1 MTRNELLE
9 KVFLQ
14 YWKYPVK
21 PTFTNEDNTDKN
33 DDSVEGLTLAVYEST
48 KNQALMAY
56 PWRSAQ
62 KYVLLN
68 NPVDNT
74 TGDGKYK
81 YIFTLPEDFLTAN
94 GFWRDEKRN
103 QPIQNAVDI
112 VGRIAKSN
120 QKQILLQYT
129 STMKGQEDKLDLWVA
144 EWIQLYIAA
153 TQADIGGVDPA
164 TKNFL
169 IQKMQF
175 DEPTLKNKDFEMSH
189 HDETLGNEDQF
200 LSDWY

>member
-9 KVFLQ
+9 KMFLQ

-21 PTFTNEDNTDKN
+21 PTFTNEDGADKD

-62 KYVLLN
+62 KYVILN

-81 YIFTLPEDFLTAN
+81 YMFTLPEDFLTAN

-129 STMKGQEDKLDLWVA
+129 STMEGQEDKLDLWVA

>member
-9 KVFLQ
+9 KMFLQ

-21 PTFTNEDNTDKN
+21 PTFTNEDDTDKN

-81 YIFTLPEDFLTAN
+81 YMFTLPEDFLTAN

-129 STMKGQEDKLDLWVA
+129 STMEGQEDKLDLWVA

>member
-9 KVFLQ
+9 KMFLQ

-21 PTFTNEDNTDKN
+21 PTFTNEDGTDKN

-81 YIFTLPEDFLTAN
+81 YMFTLPEDFLTAN

-129 STMKGQEDKLDLWVA
+129 STMEGQEDKLDLWVA